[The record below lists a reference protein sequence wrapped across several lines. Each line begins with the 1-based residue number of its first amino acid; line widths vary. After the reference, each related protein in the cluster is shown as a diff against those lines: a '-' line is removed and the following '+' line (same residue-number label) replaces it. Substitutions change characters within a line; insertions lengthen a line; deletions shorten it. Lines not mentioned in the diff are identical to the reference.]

1 MEDDDEEDQAAETNS
16 SSVLNCVES
25 EGSGERENALV
36 SPSPYENHAMIYQD
50 RLRTNAIK
58 THHKKGHIFFTYTQT
73 AHRLHCP
80 LLR

>member
-1 MEDDDEEDQAAETNS
+1 MEDDEEEDQAAETNS

-50 RLRTNAIK
+50 RLRTNTRHNSNK
-58 THHKKGHIFFTYTQT
+58 RRFE
-73 AHRLHCP
+73 
-80 LLR
+80 